1 MADRQKKEPTP
12 PPLLLMPAG
21 GGLTLTP
28 PDQPSLYMPVIQSE
42 PSLFGAEDEGLGEA
56 DSFVGQSPP
65 PQGGT
70 QLSAPPPSTLFQ
82 SPGSNTA
89 PDQFA
94 HINHSTPLRPPA
106 GPPHSYSKPAENMMP
121 PLAPT
126 SQVPVTGATMSS
138 VPPMPNA
145 SGLSGLYRKHGSN
158 RYAQMPSGTYANS
171 PANLMATPPAPI
183 PFSQNFTEATASAP
197 SMMAPNA
204 QPATLPPKP
213 SIGQLPGM
221 GYVPNATGTYIPVAH
236 HWCFCKNVEGRDIWY
251 PLSMADNLALEDAF
265 KSGQENV
272 LVSTDGGR
280 YDVNLTERRRY
291 AVFWE
296 EEPKV
301 VQRCS
306 WFYKREGDNRYV
318 PYEETFA
325 LRLEEEYKTA
335 VTSGVWHKPIQFE
348 SGESVV
354 MHNPNVMVHY
364 QPSTQPDEWG
374 TVQGDQLRPRVVKR
388 GVGDFESIDEGESRQ
403 VDHVVFVVHG
413 VGSVSDFRFRSI
425 VECVDDFR
433 LISQSLL
440 SSHFTQYV
448 DSNRIGRV
456 EFLPIHWHSALHGDA
471 TGIDKRIKAIT
482 LQSIAKLR
490 NFVNDTLLDVLF
502 YTSPTYCQ
510 CIADAVGREI
520 NRLYDLFLTRHPG
533 FTGGVSVAGHS
544 LGACILFDLLQHQA
558 DPSVISES
566 NTELTNGS
574 REPSLEPTPQPS
586 LTSQTENEV
595 VEPEESG
602 DQSEEEEST
611 LTLAELLSKV
621 GLHDKQ
627 TLFEQEQIDMEALIM
642 CSESDLKD
650 LGLPMGPRKKLQGIL
665 KEEQM
670 KKDKKQRDQERKT
683 KQAEDRKLREQLA
696 AEMAAQQQQQREQQQ
711 KNDHQGSSLTVDY
724 LVGVGGT
731 GQPQIKYTQLK
742 FSPVCCFALGSPVGM
757 FLSARG
763 VETIGED
770 FKLPTCQKYFNIFHP
785 FDPVAYRLEP
795 LINPAVGNMKPF
807 LMPHHKGRKRLH
819 LELKES
825 LARMGTDI
833 KQKIVDSL
841 KSTWTSINNF
851 ARAHQSDVSLEEQV
865 ASEMSQI
872 SRQLEDDDRSETAS
886 VTSGLDEDIYVGQL
900 NEGRRVDYVLQE
912 RPIESFNDYVF
923 SLTSHGCYWNS
934 EDTMLLVLKEI
945 YSLYGISPQIPG
957 VESQGAQ
964 RHRVGPPPKG
974 PPPAG
979 SPYGALPGNINNSAV
994 TSPLSNYGNSFRA
1007 PQEPPHMFNVS
1018 NGPPSGPPPATVGS
1032 GLPPLSGPPPFSMGQ
1047 APKPGP
1053 PMGPPP
1059 TAGFMKKS

>member
-1 MADRQKKEPTP
+1 MADKQKKETTP

-28 PDQPSLYMPVIQSE
+28 PDQPSLYMPVVQSE
-42 PSLFGAEDEGLGEA
+42 PTLFGADDGLGEA

-65 PQGGT
+65 QPVGVPPTSTVLKSNSVPQIGPGT
-70 QLSAPPPSTLFQ
+70 PVRPQAS
-82 SPGSNTA
+82 
-89 PDQFA
+89 
-94 HINHSTPLRPPA
+94 RPPQ
-106 GPPHSYSKPAENMMP
+106 NMMP

-126 SQVPVTGATMSS
+126 SQVPSSGSTMST

-145 SGLSGLYRKHGSN
+145 SGLSSLYRKHGSS
-158 RYAQMPSGTYANS
+158 RYAPMPSGTYSTNS
-171 PANLMATPPAPI
+171 PANLMSNPPAPT
-183 PFSQNFTEATASAP
+183 PFSQNFTEAAMLEP
-197 SMMAPNA
+197 SSSTPNIP
-204 QPATLPPKP
+204 PATLPPQP

-221 GYVPNATGTYIPVAH
+221 GYVANATGTYIPVAH

-265 KSGQENV
+265 KSGQEST

-280 YDVNLTERRRY
+280 YDVNLSERRRY

-301 VQRCS
+301 IQRCS

-318 PYEETFA
+318 PYEEKFA

-348 SGESVV
+348 GGESVV
-354 MHNPNVMVHY
+354 MHNPTVMVHY
-364 QPSTQPDEWG
+364 QASSQPDEWG
-374 TVQGDQLRPRVVKR
+374 TVQGVNIGSPEGEQMRPRVVKR
-388 GVGDFESIDEGESRQ
+388 GVEDFESVDEGESRQ
-403 VDHVVFVVHG
+403 VDHLVFVVHG
-413 VGSVSDFRFRSI
+413 IGSTCDFRFRSI

-433 LISQSLL
+433 SISKSLL

-456 EFLPIHWHSALHGDA
+456 EFLPIHWHTALHGDA

-482 LQSIAKLR
+482 LQSISKLR
-490 NFVNDTLLDVLF
+490 NFVNDTVLDVLF

-510 CIADAVGREI
+510 CIADTVGQEI
-520 NRLYDLFLTRHPG
+520 NRLYDLFLTRHPN
-533 FTGGVSVAGHS
+533 FSGGVSVAGHS
-544 LGACILFDLLQHQA
+544 LGSCILFDLLHNQA
-558 DPSVISES
+558 DPTMTPDRNSELS
-566 NTELTNGS
+566 NGS
-574 REPSLEPTPQPS
+574 RELSREPTPQPS
-586 LTSQTENEV
+586 FTSQTESE
-595 VEPEESG
+595 VEPTETG
-602 DQSEEEEST
+602 DQLQEEDST

-621 GLHDKQ
+621 GLQEKLS
-627 TLFEQEQIDMEALIM
+627 LFEQEQIDMESLIM

-665 KEEQM
+665 KDEQM
-670 KKDKKQRDQERKT
+670 KKDTKQRNEVKKA
-683 KQAEDRKLREQLA
+683 KQAEDARIREQLA
-696 AEMAAQQQQQREQQQ
+696 AEMALQQQQQQVNPH
-711 KNDHQGSSLTVDY
+711 KSSSLSVDY
-724 LVGVGGT
+724 IMGVGGT
-731 GQPQIKYTQLK
+731 GQPHIKFTQLK
-742 FSPVCCFALGSPVGM
+742 FNPVCCFALGSPVGM

-763 VETIGED
+763 VENIGED

-795 LINPAVGNMKPF
+795 LINPSIGNMKPV

-833 KQKIVDSL
+833 KQKIIDSVR
-841 KSTWTSINNF
+841 STWTSINNF
-851 ARAHQSDVSLEEQV
+851 ARAHQSDGSSIEQQV
-865 ASEMSQI
+865 ESEMSQI
-872 SRQLEDDDRSETAS
+872 SRQLEDDDRSDTAS
-886 VTSGLDEDIYVGQL
+886 VTSGFEEDIYVGQL

-945 YSLYGISPQIPG
+945 YALYGISPQIPG
-957 VESQGAQ
+957 ADSQAAQ
-964 RHRVGPPPKG
+964 RQRVGPPPKG
-974 PPPAG
+974 QFPSTSFPG
-979 SPYGALPGNINNSAV
+979 MSPGNLNNSAV
-994 TSPLSNYGNSFRA
+994 PPPQNYAANSLRSP
-1007 PQEPPHMFNVS
+1007 QQPPKMFPVS
-1018 NGPPSGPPPATVGS
+1018 NTPPPGPPQMTMASN
-1032 GLPPLSGPPPFSMGQ
+1032 LPPLSGPPPFSMGQ
-1047 APKPGP
+1047 SPRAAA

-1059 TAGFMKKS
+1059 MAGFMKKT